1 MVVFFPEHRSVFSEK
16 LLWKI
21 SDFTPLGGKKKR
33 SFFLPPKRGG
43 NRQKKFFE
51 KNSEL
56 ALYLLK
62 SFLDLWQMK
71 GITLVKTNDRFFLPS
86 DNLIVRRPCTYEV
99 RVNDI
104 FENLSLFN
112 V

>member
-1 MVVFFPEHRSVFSEK
+1 MVRKNGRFFYHPKEGE
-16 LLWKI
+16 I
-21 SDFTPLGGKKKR
+21 DKKY
-33 SFFLPPKRGG
+33 
-43 NRQKKFFE
+43 FFE

-99 RVNDI
+99 CVNDV